1 MVRTIS
7 VKKSAWKNHIYTL
20 KFPSDVSAFLMTVAL
35 QEWEMRRMPSMAIGA

>member
-20 KFPSDVSAFLMTVAL
+20 KFPSDMSAFVLTVAL
-35 QEWEMRRMPSMAIGA
+35 QEWEMKRIPRMAIGA